1 MMKLGTFPRAAL
13 AVGVALA
20 AAAAVAQTAA
30 PAPSTGLSLPT
41 DLSILNNDPNVR
53 KATAIVNGTVITG
66 TDLDHRMALVLLAN
80 TGAQIPPEEMVRLR
94 EQVLRNLV
102 DETIQIQAAE
112 SKDVK
117 VEPSEIQTYYARY
130 AESNGKTPAQLS
142 AYLRSIGSSDASIK
156 RQIQGEIAWSRL
168 QRKIIEPWVQVSDDE
183 VKGIIDRLKAAR
195 GTKEYKVSEIFL
207 AATPETAETV
217 RANAQR
223 IIEQL
228 RAGGSFAAYAR
239 QFSQAST
246 AVVGGDLG
254 WVRVEMLPG
263 PMAEAVQQMPVG
275 SVSNPIAIPGGF
287 TIVAIEDTRQVLVA
301 DARDSVLSMKQLG
314 LNFAPGTPRAEAEA
328 KMQKLGEVARS
339 MGGCGGADRAAATLG
354 AEVVTSDQV
363 KVRDLPAPLQEGLL
377 ALRIGEAFGPFGSLE
392 GANAGVRVL
401 VLCGRDDPVQSE
413 GPSYDD
419 ISGRLMDER
428 VNRRA
433 QRYLRDLRRDAVVDY
448 R

>member
-1 MMKLGTFPRAAL
+1 M
-13 AVGVALA
+13 
-20 AAAAVAQTAA
+20 Q
-30 PAPSTGLSLPT
+30 
-41 DLSILNNDPNVR
+41 
-53 KATAIVNGTVITG
+53 
-66 TDLDHRMALVLLAN
+66 
-80 TGAQIPPEEMVRLR
+80 RLR

-102 DETIQIQAAE
+102 DETIEIQAAE

-117 VEPSEIQTYYARY
+117 VEPREIETYYARY

-142 AYLRSIGSSDASIK
+142 TFLRSVGSSDASIK
-156 RQIQGEIAWSRL
+156 RQIHGEIAWSRL

-183 VKGIIDRLKAAR
+183 VKGIIDRLKAAK

-207 AATPETAETV
+207 SATPETAETA
-217 RANAQR
+217 RANATR

-239 QFSQAST
+239 QFSEAST
-246 AVVGGDLG
+246 QVVGGDLG
-254 WVRVEMLPG
+254 WVRIETLPG
-263 PMAEAVQQMPVG
+263 PMAEAVQSMPVG

-301 DARDSVLSMKQLG
+301 DARDSILSIKQLG
-314 LNFAPGTPRAEAEA
+314 INFPAGTPRPEAEA

-339 MGGCGGADRAAATLG
+339 MGGCGNAERTAATIG

-363 KVRDLPAPLQEGLL
+363 KVRDLPGPLQEGLL

-392 GANAGVRVL
+392 QGVRVL
-401 VLCGRDDPVQSE
+401 VLCGRDDPVQSD

>member
-1 MMKLGTFPRAAL
+1 MKLGTFSRAAL
-13 AVGVALA
+13 AVGVSLA
-20 AAAAVAQTAA
+20 AAAAMAQTAT
-30 PAPSTGLSLPT
+30 PAPSTGLNLPT
-41 DLSILNNDPNVR
+41 DMRVFDTDPNVR
-53 KATAIVNGTVITG
+53 KATAIVNGTIITG
-66 TDLDHRMALVLLAN
+66 TDVEHRMALVLLAN
-80 TGAQIPPEEMVRLR
+80 QGAQIPAEEMQRLR

-112 SKDVK
+112 TKDIK
-117 VEPSEIQTYYARY
+117 IEPSEIDTFYNRY
-130 AESNGKTPAQLS
+130 AESNGKTPAQLA
-142 AYLRSIGSSDASIK
+142 AYLRSVGSSDKSIK
-156 RQIQGEIAWSRL
+156 RQIHGEIAWSRL
-168 QRKIIEPWVQVSDDE
+168 QRKMIEPWVQVSDDE

-207 AATPETAETV
+207 SATPETADV
-217 RANAQR
+217 ARANAAR

-239 QFSQAST
+239 QFSEAST

-254 WVRVEMLPG
+254 WVRAETLPG

-275 SVSNPIAIPGGF
+275 TISNPVAIPGGF
-287 TIVAIEDTRQVLVA
+287 TIIAIQDTRQVLVA
-301 DARDSVLSMKQLG
+301 DARDAVLSLKQLG
-314 LNFAPGTPRAEAEA
+314 INFAPGTPRAEAEA
-328 KMQKLGEVARS
+328 KMQRLGEVARS
-339 MGGCGGADRAAATLG
+339 MGGCGGADRAAPTIG

-377 ALRIGEAFGPFGSLE
+377 ALRIGEVFGPFGQLE

-401 VLCGRDDPVQSE
+401 VLCGRDDPTQTD
-413 GPSYDD
+413 GPSYED
-419 ISGRLMDER
+419 IVNSLSEER